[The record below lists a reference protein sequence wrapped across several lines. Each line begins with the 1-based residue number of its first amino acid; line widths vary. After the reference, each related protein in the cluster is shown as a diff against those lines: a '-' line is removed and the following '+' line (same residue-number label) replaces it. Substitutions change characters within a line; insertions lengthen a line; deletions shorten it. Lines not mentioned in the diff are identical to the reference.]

1 MIAIKNVKRRKVM
14 AKNIASRLETGTPF
28 LKDLIADINSGQIKV
43 PQFQRQFVW
52 KEEQAIKLLDSIAS
66 NYPVGSLLLWKTA
79 NSLAIERNIG
89 AFKLPDTDDMSPTD
103 YVLDGQQR
111 LTVIYSALGAL
122 EGEGG
127 FDAVYDLDD
136 ECFMEAPEQF
146 SQTQFPLRI
155 IYNTTKLLNFRSGL
169 VSYPNSEQLQERL
182 DGLIDVIT
190 NYRIPVVTLKGLS
203 VEEVCPIFERINS
216 SGTRLSTYDLM
227 VAATWTESF
236 DLNDEAQKIATSLK
250 PKGFDDID
258 GNTVLKCLS
267 AIKHKGIKKDQV
279 LSLRNLSKE
288 DMDELVDTAKDALL
302 KTVDLLKTEFK
313 IYSWDFLPYEAIA
326 IVLSYVYSKR
336 KTLSLDDVRRVRQWF
351 WVSAFTERYRGASE
365 SFVSQDLE
373 AIDSFVISGEE
384 PQKSFGI
391 IPSVDNFKKLAF
403 RSNNSRSRALI
414 ILLALKSPR
423 NLTNGALIDPEIAL
437 SNYNKKQFH
446 HIYPKAHLKRIN
458 ALGEHN
464 SLANFCMLTASENN
478 AISDDHP
485 NEYLPR
491 LISELGSE
499 TNLIFTSNYLPS
511 PDEVDYSS
519 LEYLDFIDARAK
531 LMLSDINKLA
541 AGESI

>member
-1 MIAIKNVKRRKVM
+1 MSA
-14 AKNIASRLETGTPF
+14 NIASRLETGTPF

-52 KEEQAIKLLDSIAS
+52 KEDQALKLLDSIAS
-66 NYPVGSLLLWKTA
+66 NYPVGSLLLWRTK
-79 NSLAIERNIG
+79 NSLAVERNIG
-89 AFKLPDTDDMSPTD
+89 AFKLPETDDMSPTD

-111 LTVIYSALGAL
+111 LTVIYSAFGAL
-122 EGEGG
+122 EKQDG
-127 FDAVYDLDD
+127 FEAVYDLN
-136 ECFMEAPEQF
+136 EQNFIESPEEF
-146 SQTQFPLRI
+146 SQIQFPLRI

-169 VSYPNSEQLQERL
+169 VSYPNAGQLQERL

-190 NYRIPVVTLKGLS
+190 NYRIPVVTLKELT

-267 AIKHKGIKKDQV
+267 AIKHKGIKKEQV
-279 LSLRNLSKE
+279 LSLRNLSKD
-288 DMDELVDTAKDALL
+288 DMDSLVDVAKKALL
-302 KTVDLLKTEFK
+302 KTVDLLKTDFK

-326 IVLSYVYSKR
+326 IILSYIYSKR
-336 KTLSLDDVRRVRQWF
+336 QTLNVEDVRRVRQWF
-351 WVSAFTERYRGASE
+351 WLSSFSERYRGASE

-373 AIDSFVISGEE
+373 AIDSYVISGNE
-384 PQKSFGI
+384 PRKSFGS
-391 IPSVDNFKKLAF
+391 IPPIQSFKSLSF

-423 NLTNGALIDPEIAL
+423 NITNGALIDPEVAL
-437 SNYNKKQFH
+437 SNYNQKQFH
-446 HIYPKAHLKRIN
+446 HIYPKAHLKRIEEQE
-458 ALGEHN
+458 EHN
-464 SLANFCMLTASENN
+464 SLANFCMLAASENN

-491 LISELGSE
+491 LAKALGCDAE
-499 TNLIFTSNYLPS
+499 IVFKTNYLPS
-511 PDEVDYSS
+511 PQTVDYATLKYS
-519 LEYLDFIDARAK
+519 DFIDIRAK
-531 LMLSDINKLA
+531 LLLEDINKLA
-541 AGESI
+541 KGESI

>member
-1 MIAIKNVKRRKVM
+1 MSA
-14 AKNIASRLETGTPF
+14 NIASRLETGTPF

-52 KEEQAIKLLDSIAS
+52 KEEQALKLLDSIAN
-66 NYPVGSLLLWKTA
+66 NYPIGSLLLWRTK
-79 NSLAIERNIG
+79 NSLAVERNIG
-89 AFKLPDTDDMSPTD
+89 AFKLPETDDMSPTD

-122 EGEGG
+122 EGEYG
-127 FDAVYDLDD
+127 FDSVYDLVE
-136 ECFMEAPEQF
+136 ECFMEAPEGF

-155 IYNTTKLLNFRSGL
+155 LYNTTKLLNFRSGL
-169 VSYPNSEQLQERL
+169 VSYPNADELQKKL

-190 NYRIPVVTLKGLS
+190 NYRIPVVTLKELT

-227 VAATWTESF
+227 VAATWTETF
-236 DLNDEAQKIATSLK
+236 DLNEEAQKIAQSLK

-267 AIKHKGIKKDQV
+267 AIKYKGIKKEQV
-279 LSLRNLSKE
+279 LSLRNLSKDE
-288 DMDELVDTAKDALL
+288 MDVLVEIAKSALL

-326 IVLSYVYSKR
+326 VVLTYVFSKR
-336 KTLSLDDVRRVRQWF
+336 KTLTLQDVRRVRQWF
-351 WVSAFTERYRGASE
+351 WLSAFSERYRGASE

-373 AIDSFVISGEE
+373 AIDSFIVNGED
-384 PQKSFGI
+384 PKKSFGN
-391 IPSVDNFKKLAF
+391 IPPREAFKKLAF

-414 ILLALKSPR
+414 ILLALKRPR
-423 NLTNGALIDPEIAL
+423 NITNGALIDPEVAL
-437 SNYNKKQFH
+437 SNYNSKQFH
-446 HIYPKAHLKRIN
+446 HIYPKAHLKRIK
-458 ALGEHN
+458 ASEEHN
-464 SLANFCMLTASENN
+464 SLANFCMLAASENN

-491 LISELGSE
+491 LIDQLGLE
-499 TNLIFTSNYLPS
+499 AKDIFNSNFLPD
-511 PDEVDYSS
+511 PDLVEYST
-519 LEYLDFIDARAK
+519 LEYSDFIDLRAE
-531 LMLSDINKLA
+531 LMLKDIIRLSK
-541 AGESI
+541 GEGI